1 MRGTVAP
8 GRRRRSEEALR
19 VDRCSPDERSDI
31 RERLPRISLRS
42 CGLLAVTME
51 RAFTLSRHD
60 APEFC
65 KSFAPKEEWT
75 QRDPQVRARETP
87 GARCTRSPCA
97 TGSKHTVVT
106 TGSPKTPGVSCA
118 MVLTAYGALFPATN
132 SSCHRHRRI
141 EGLVAPGRA
150 DLTSAGLAPATGAGT
165 TRFCRPQRPRPIL
178 RSAMCCRPH
187 FSRGVEAPFV
197 HAPAKCS
204 RTFAQWKIR
213 PAISLRDDA
222 AASTASH
229 PNVRDDR
236 DTPLARDG
244 MARDKGVIWVGRKE
258 EIFLRSMLDRPQITT
273 A

>member
-1 MRGTVAP
+1 MRATVAP

-60 APEFC
+60 APGFC

-75 QRDPQVRARETP
+75 QRDPLTRARAIPRGTQETP

-141 EGLVAPGRA
+141 KVHRSPVGLVHLRRFS
-150 DLTSAGLAPATGAGT
+150 TSNGCRNHTLLPSAAT
-165 TRFCRPQRPRPIL
+165 
-178 RSAMCCRPH
+178 
-187 FSRGVEAPFV
+187 
-197 HAPAKCS
+197 
-204 RTFAQWKIR
+204 
-213 PAISLRDDA
+213 
-222 AASTASH
+222 ST
-229 PNVRDDR
+229 D
-236 DTPLARDG
+236 
-244 MARDKGVIWVGRKE
+244 
-258 EIFLRSMLDRPQITT
+258 PQIGHVLPT
-273 A
+273 AFQSRR

>member
-1 MRGTVAP
+1 MRPGFVNHSPQITRARAIPRGTQRDP
-8 GRRRRSEEALR
+8 QGRA
-19 VDRCSPDERSDI
+19 
-31 RERLPRISLRS
+31 
-42 CGLLAVTME
+42 
-51 RAFTLSRHD
+51 
-60 APEFC
+60 
-65 KSFAPKEEWT
+65 

-236 DTPLARDG
+236 DTPLVRDETRG
-244 MARDKGVIWVGRKE
+244 ISR
-258 EIFLRSMLDRPQITT
+258 
-273 A
+273 

>member
-1 MRGTVAP
+1 MPRISLRSCGLRLLKRRAP
-8 GRRRRSEEALR
+8 CSA
-19 VDRCSPDERSDI
+19 VTDDVHRCSPDERSDI
-31 RERLPRISLRS
+31 REGLPRISLCS
-42 CGLLAVTME
+42 CGLLAVAME

-60 APEFC
+60 APESC
-65 KSFAPKEEWT
+65 KSFAPKEEWAR
-75 QRDPQVRARETP
+75 RDPQTRVRETP

-141 EGLVAPGRA
+141 KVHRSPVGLVHLRRFS
-150 DLTSAGLAPATGAGT
+150 TSNGCRNHTLLPSAATST
-165 TRFCRPQRPRPIL
+165 DPRL
-178 RSAMCCRPH
+178 AMCCRPH

-213 PAISLRDDA
+213 PAISSRDDA

-236 DTPLARDG
+236 DTPLVRDETRG
-244 MARDKGVIWVGRKE
+244 INR
-258 EIFLRSMLDRPQITT
+258 
-273 A
+273 

>member
-1 MRGTVAP
+1 MRP
-8 GRRRRSEEALR
+8 GFVNHSPQITRARRDPQGRARA
-19 VDRCSPDERSDI
+19 I
-31 RERLPRISLRS
+31 PR
-42 CGLLAVTME
+42 G
-51 RAFTLSRHD
+51 
-60 APEFC
+60 
-65 KSFAPKEEWT
+65 T
-75 QRDPQVRARETP
+75 QRDLQTRARAIPRGTQETP

-141 EGLVAPGRA
+141 DGVVAPGWARN
-150 DLTSAGLAPATGAGT
+150 TSAGLAPATGAGT

-213 PAISLRDDA
+213 PATPCATTLPRPP
-222 AASTASH
+222 H
-229 PNVRDDR
+229 PIPTFV
-236 DTPLARDG
+236 TIA
-244 MARDKGVIWVGRKE
+244 I
-258 EIFLRSMLDRPQITT
+258 RPS
-273 A
+273 